1 MVDQSCRA
9 EVLTMH
15 ILVKVG
21 VDEGAA
27 LGEKFVEVR
36 DGHVVGVDV
45 THFEFALSNCALG
58 RLNKLRAQGQR
69 LLLDL

>member
-9 EVLTMH
+9 QVLTMH

-45 THFEFALSNCALG
+45 THFEFALS
-58 RLNKLRAQGQR
+58 
-69 LLLDL
+69 